1 MDHFAE
7 KNGTLHAEDVSLS
20 ALADTYGTPTY
31 VYSHATIERHVR
43 VLREAMAGLD
53 HIIAYAVKANGNL
66 ALLELLV
73 QNGCGLDAVSVGEL
87 ARALKVGA
95 EPQRIIVS
103 GVGKRDDEIEAALR
117 AGVLYISVES
127 MGELTAVA
135 NIAKRIGI
143 KARVSVRV
151 NPEVDAA
158 THPYISTGLRENKF
172 GVPYATA
179 RTLYAR
185 GMQSPE
191 LEMVGV
197 TCHIGS
203 QITTIAPFIDASQ
216 KVAELARELIGT
228 GVPLRYIGVGG
239 GLGIPYGDETPPS
252 PAEYGA
258 ALAKELGPLKL
269 TVVLEPGRVIIG
281 NAGILLTRVVRV
293 KEGADRLF
301 VIVDAGMN
309 DLIRPAL
316 YSAKHR
322 IDVIEKR
329 QGRTDAVTVVGPVC
343 ESADT
348 FARDLTMQRVMPGD
362 LLALR
367 SAGAY
372 GFVMSSTYN
381 GRPKPAEVMVEGAK
395 VHVVR
400 ARETIA
406 QLWQGETSLSG
417 QAFDAT
423 NPLPT
428 GTP

>member
-1 MDHFAE
+1 MDHFVE
-7 KNGTLHAEDVSLS
+7 KNGALWAEDVALS
-20 ALADTYGTPTY
+20 SIADTYGTPTY
-31 VYSHATIERHVR
+31 VYSKATIERHVR
-43 VLREAMAGLD
+43 VLREAMGTLD
-53 HIIAYAVKANGNL
+53 HLIAYAVKANGNL

-73 QNGCGLDAVSVGEL
+73 KNGCGLDAVSVGEL
-87 ARALKVGA
+87 ARAMKVGA
-95 EPQRIIVS
+95 DPARVIVS

-135 NIAKRIGI
+135 NIAKRLGVR
-143 KARVSVRV
+143 ARVSVRV

-179 RTLYAR
+179 RTLYTR
-185 GMQSPE
+185 GVALPE

-203 QITTIAPFIDASQ
+203 QITTIGPFIDASQ
-216 KVAELARELIGT
+216 KVAELARELIAT
-228 GVPLRYIGVGG
+228 GVPLRYIGIGG

-258 ALAKELGPLKL
+258 ALARQLGPLKL

-281 NAGILLTRVVRV
+281 NAGILVSRVVRI
-293 KEGADRLF
+293 KEGADREF

-316 YSAKHR
+316 YKAHHR
-322 IDVIEKR
+322 IEPVDKR
-329 QGRTDAVTVVGPVC
+329 ETRTSAVTVVGPVC

-348 FARDLTMQRVMPGD
+348 FARDVALPRLQVGD
-362 LLALR
+362 LVAFR

-372 GFVMSSTYN
+372 AFVMGSNYN
-381 GRPKPAEVMVEGAK
+381 ARPRVCEVMVDGAK
-395 VHVVR
+395 AHVVR
-400 ARETIA
+400 ARETIPD
-406 QLWQGETSLSG
+406 LWRGEASLSG
-417 QAFDAT
+417 RPFDDV
-423 NPLPT
+423 NPLPASKS
-428 GTP
+428 